1 MTLTEAGI
9 HFSISIENLKF
20 YEENGLLKCSCS
32 KNGIPDY
39 TEEDLG
45 NVGLI
50 QFLLKA
56 GFDMDTLKQYF
67 SLSAGSSAGTG
78 NKSERIRL
86 LRGQRYRLLDEIHK
100 KQQSLDELDYMI
112 EKIRKE
118 Q

>member
-20 YEENGLLKCSCS
+20 YEENGLLKCSRQ

-39 TEEDLG
+39 TEEDLE

-67 SLSAGSSAGTG
+67 SLSAGSSTGAG

-86 LRGQRYRLLDEIHK
+86 LRGQRYRLLDEIHV

-112 EKIRKE
+112 EKIRKD

>member
-1 MTLTEAGI
+1 MTLTEAGTR
-9 HFSISIENLKF
+9 FSISIEKLKF
-20 YEENGLLKCSCS
+20 YEENGLLKCSCQ

-45 NVGLI
+45 GVGLI

-67 SLSAGSSAGTG
+67 FLSAGSSAKAGK
-78 NKSERIRL
+78 KSERIRL
-86 LRGQRYRLLDEIHK
+86 LREQRYRLLDEIHE
-100 KQQSLDELDYMI
+100 KQQFLDELDYMI

>member
-1 MTLTEAGI
+1 MTLTEAGTR
-9 HFSISIENLKF
+9 FSISIENLKF
-20 YEENGLLKCSCS
+20 YEENGLLKCSRQ

-45 NVGLI
+45 SVGLI

-67 SLSAGSSAGTG
+67 SLSAGSSAGAG

-86 LRGQRYRLLDEIHK
+86 LRGQRYRLLDEIHE